1 MERSPGLV
9 ISLAWVAP
17 VVASQRL
24 WELWLCRRNRRRL
37 LARGGR
43 EVRPDTYKT
52 MVGLHLLFL
61 ASLALESHPWRVPAD
76 FRTWACLAA
85 LAAVTAF
92 RYWTIA
98 SLGEYWSTRVV
109 VVPGT
114 RLVRAGPYRFLRH
127 PNYLVIV
134 LEFLLLPL
142 LMRAPVTLVL
152 FSIANLAALRQR
164 IRIEEA
170 ALGEIAVSVG
180 GDPG

>member
-1 MERSPGLV
+1 M

-17 VVASQRL
+17 AVAAQRL
-24 WELWLCRRNRRRL
+24 GELWLCRRNRLRL

-43 EVRPDTYKT
+43 EVRHDTYKA
-52 MVGLHLLFL
+52 MVALHVLFL

-76 FRTWACLAA
+76 TRTWGCLAA
-85 LAAVTAF
+85 LVAVTGL
-92 RYWTIA
+92 RYWAIT
-98 SLGEYWSTRVV
+98 SLGEYWNTRVV

-114 RLVRAGPYRFLRH
+114 HLVRTGPYRCLRH

-152 FSIANLAALRQR
+152 FTLANLALLRQR

-170 ALGEIAVSVG
+170 ALEEIAESADG
-180 GDPG
+180 ATD